1 MGEVIALLSGKG
13 GTGKTSVTAGLAQA
27 LAEAGQRVLCIDCD
41 LGLGNLDIAL
51 GLTGLGALTFLDVS
65 EGGFDLEQATS
76 HPDFPAMSF
85 LSAPIHRSAGQV
97 DREAFAALLDRARE
111 SYRFILLDA
120 PAGIDEGVRLAARYA
135 DRVLLVAGPDPSSVR
150 DAERTAQMLE
160 LMGKNRAQLVVNRIS
175 GKLAAAMGLT
185 VDDIMDR
192 AGLPLLGLIPEDRGV
207 TLAAV
212 AGKPL
217 LLRSRRGAAAAC
229 RRLGR
234 RLMGQRIGIKI
245 K

>member
-27 LAEAGQRVLCIDCD
+27 LAEAGHRVLCIDMD
-41 LGLGNLDIAL
+41 MGLGNLDIAL
-51 GLTGLGALTFLDVS
+51 GLAGTGSLTFLDIS
-65 EGGFDLEQATS
+65 EGGFDLEQAAA
-76 HPDFPAMSF
+76 HPAFPSLTF

-97 DREAFAALLDRARE
+97 DPQAFAALLERARE

-135 DRVLLVAGPDPSSVR
+135 HRVLLVAGPDPSSVR

-160 LMGKNRAQLVVNRIS
+160 LMGKDRTQLVVNRVS
-175 GKLAAAMGLT
+175 GRLAAAMGLT

-192 AGLPLLGLIPEDRGV
+192 SGLPLLGLIPEDRGV

-212 AGKPL
+212 MEKPL
-217 LLRSRRGAAAAC
+217 LLHSRRGAAAAC
-229 RRLGR
+229 RRIGR
-234 RLMGQRIGIKI
+234 RLLGQRVGIKM